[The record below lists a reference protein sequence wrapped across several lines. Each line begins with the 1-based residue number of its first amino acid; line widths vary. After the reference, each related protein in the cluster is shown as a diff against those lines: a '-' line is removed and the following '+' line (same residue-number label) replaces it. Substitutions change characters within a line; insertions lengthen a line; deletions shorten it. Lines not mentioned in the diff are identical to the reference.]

1 MRMMILLNRD
11 GGTIRGMEPAAFG
24 DYIAGTLGTRSDD
37 SDASSDWP
45 VRLVHGPELLETL
58 KQAEKDESIGGI
70 IAGGGDG
77 TISAAAAACFRS
89 KKVLGVLPLGTMNL
103 YARSLGLPLD
113 PHDAVGALKT
123 ASPSR
128 LDIATANGRPFIHQV
143 SIGLHEQLVS
153 LRSKLDT
160 STRLRKISSTAKALV
175 KVILDPPRFPVE
187 TWIGDD
193 RHYAVVSAVAVSNNL
208 FGDSPV
214 PYAPVLDAGVLG
226 LYRAS
231 AISSPRVFRM
241 TLDAARG
248 ALMANPYVDIETAKK
263 VTLRFPER
271 RRRAHAAIDGEII
284 DLDPELEFICHAG
297 GLRVLVPTATGQEKT
312 WPG

>member
-11 GGTIRGMEPAAFG
+11 GGTIRGMEPAEFG
-24 DYIAGTLGTRSDD
+24 DHIARTLGPKSGD
-37 SDASSDWP
+37 SDASSAWP
-45 VRLVHGPELLETL
+45 VQLVHGPELLDTL
-58 KQAEKDESIGGI
+58 EQAEQDESIGGI

-77 TISAAAAACFRS
+77 TISAVAAACFRS

-103 YARSLGLPLD
+103 YARSLGLPLN
-113 PHDAVGALKT
+113 PHDAVDALKT
-123 ASPSR
+123 ASPTQ

-160 STRLRKISSTAKALV
+160 STRFRKITSTANALV
-175 KVILDPPRFPVE
+175 TVILDPPRFPVE

-193 RHYAVVSAVAVSNNL
+193 CRHAVVSAVAVSNNL
-208 FGDSPV
+208 FGDNPV

-226 LYRAS
+226 LYHAK

-248 ALMANPYVDIETAKK
+248 ALMTSPYVNVETQQK

-271 RRRAHAAIDGEII
+271 RHRAHAAIDGEII

-297 GLRVLVPTATGQEKT
+297 GLRVLMPGGSGQEKSRRA
-312 WPG
+312 